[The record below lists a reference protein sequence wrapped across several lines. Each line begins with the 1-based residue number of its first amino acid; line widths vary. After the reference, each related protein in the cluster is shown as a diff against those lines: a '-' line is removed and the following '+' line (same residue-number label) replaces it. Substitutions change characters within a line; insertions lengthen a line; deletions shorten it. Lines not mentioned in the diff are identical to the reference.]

1 MKALCKAV
9 IEAQPSEATV
19 VAVVTAPSEPGD
31 RLGKRPSLLLA
42 VETSHRPRQGR
53 HSSRQLGGT
62 RDKRGSLHPGQD
74 DCPGAEG
81 KGAPRRVTIG
91 LAEAS
96 RLADGRPGERETP
109 PPREWAGGL
118 ARDAGA
124 PRIKARG
131 RGPEAILAEGGSFPR
146 GRVKGSRY
154 RPGSGGTIL
163 IWGWGREAW
172 ESPAFYGSEGR

>member
-42 VETSHRPRQGR
+42 VETSHCPRQGR
-53 HSSRQLGGT
+53 HSPRQLGGT

-81 KGAPRRVTIG
+81 KGAPGRVTIG

-118 ARDAGA
+118 ARDAG
-124 PRIKARG
+124 
-131 RGPEAILAEGGSFPR
+131 GPAG
-146 GRVKGSRY
+146 
-154 RPGSGGTIL
+154 
-163 IWGWGREAW
+163 
-172 ESPAFYGSEGR
+172 

>member
-1 MKALCKAV
+1 MKALRKAV

-31 RLGKRPSLLLA
+31 RLGKHPSLLPA

-53 HSSRQLGGT
+53 HSPRQLGGT

-81 KGAPRRVTIG
+81 KGAPKRVTTG

-96 RLADGRPGERETP
+96 RLADHRPGERETP
-109 PPREWAGGL
+109 PAREWAGGL
-118 ARDAGA
+118 ARDAA
-124 PRIKARG
+124 TPRVKARG
-131 RGPEAILAEGGSFPR
+131 RGPEAILAEGGSFPQR
-146 GRVKGSRY
+146 PSEGKSLPPRV
-154 RPGSGGTIL
+154 GGTIS
-163 IWGWGREAW
+163 IWEWGREAW
-172 ESPAFYGSEGR
+172 ESPASHGSEGR